1 MKTKPPG
8 PTLGS
13 LPAQLE
19 RRICHH
25 SLGQEE
31 FCAEE
36 LSARLAML
44 LAGRMNPGAEPRAHR
59 GMVVPGLPPPSP
71 AGMRVEYSC
80 YREIGATFDKH
91 TLYDVLFLFP
101 TLSGS

>member
-19 RRICHH
+19 PRVCHH

-31 FCAEE
+31 FCPEE
-36 LSARLAML
+36 LSAREAMP
-44 LAGRMNPGAEPRAHR
+44 LAGRGPGAEPRAHR
-59 GMVVPGLPPPSP
+59 RWVVPGLPPPSP
-71 AGMRVEYSC
+71 AGMQVGFSC
-80 YREIGATFDKH
+80 CRGTGATFDKH
-91 TLYDVLFLFP
+91 TLYDVLFLLP